1 MYLGGTGQSQTKT
14 KSEQRIPEVAPE
26 TTHFLTANLSDK
38 HISSLKRNDQVHAS
52 TFATGTGSNSG
63 PIINYKTKP
72 CRHYESGK
80 CKLSGLC
87 NFAHGQEELSFYQR
101 AARVDDKSL
110 RTIETLSHQR
120 PETSLQKIEKMEG
133 FLEHFYQRQKQLL
146 EQLKHL
152 SASIKP
158 GSSRNEESISQMETN
173 IIAVYNSAVNYT
185 QEIGRTM
192 DILKHPS
199 KLAEATPTPV
209 LYQEES
215 REASDRFKSENY
227 TEQFQDWDEKQLE
240 TVKGQITYILESLK
254 KLHGNTGDFS
264 RLLSAAETALRN
276 NQILEASRQLQ
287 LVLYDR
293 NLDPIAQAAH
303 RKVFERAMSLK
314 FN

>member
-1 MYLGGTGQSQTKT
+1 MYLGGVQPQQIKT
-14 KSEQRIPEVAPE
+14 KSEQRIPDFAPDASHLVASN
-26 TTHFLTANLSDK
+26 FSDK
-38 HISSLKRNDQVHAS
+38 YIGGQRKAEPSHQS
-52 TFATGTGSNSG
+52 TFATGSGSGSNAG

-87 NFAHGQEELSFYQR
+87 NFAHGPEELNFYQR

-110 RTIETLSHQR
+110 RTIETLSNQR

-133 FLEHFYQRQKQLL
+133 FLEHFYQKQRQLL

-173 IIAVYNSAVNYT
+173 ILAVYNSAVGYT

-199 KLAEATPTPV
+199 KLVESTPV
-209 LYQEES
+209 PYPEEPKEPE
-215 REASDRFKSENY
+215 RAKAENF
-227 TEQFQDWDEKQLE
+227 TDQFQDWDERQLE
-240 TVKGQITYILESLK
+240 TVKKQISFILESLK
-254 KLHGNTGDFS
+254 GLHGASGDFS
-264 RLLSAAETALRN
+264 RSLAAAEHALRN
-276 NQILEASRQLQ
+276 NQMLEASRQCQ
-287 LVLYDR
+287 LVLYDK
-293 NLDPIAQAAH
+293 NLDPHAQAAH
-303 RKVFERAMSLK
+303 RRIFERAMSLN
-314 FN
+314 FS